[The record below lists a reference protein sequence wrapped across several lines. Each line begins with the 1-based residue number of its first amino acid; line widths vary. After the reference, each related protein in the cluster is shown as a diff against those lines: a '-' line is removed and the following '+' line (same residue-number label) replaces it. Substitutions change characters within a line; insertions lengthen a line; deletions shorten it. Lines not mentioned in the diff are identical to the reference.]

1 MAGTRKEP
9 AERRAELIAATA
21 ALMLERGFGAV
32 TTREVTSRVGVGS
45 GLLNH
50 YFPWEELRRLGFEAV
65 AREGTSATFPGTPA
79 ADPVRRLRR
88 LIRESFSR
96 HADPYWRVWVE
107 AIDEAAADRELAAVV
122 GRCAESFRSRF
133 ESLLRDGVDSRA
145 WSCADPTGA
154 SWRLLAVH
162 DGLVGFVFGGAPP
175 LSRRAATR
183 HFRTSVTHELVTTA
197 KL

>member
-154 SWRLLAVH
+154 PPGVCWRCTTAWS
-162 DGLVGFVFGGAPP
+162 GSCSAARRRCRGARP
-175 LSRRAATR
+175 RATSAR
-183 HFRTSVTHELVTTA
+183 PSRTSS
-197 KL
+197 

>member
-1 MAGTRKEP
+1 MAGTRKDP
-9 AERRAELIAATA
+9 AARRAELIRTTA
-21 ALMLERGFGAV
+21 ELMLERGFGAV
-32 TTREVTSRVGVGS
+32 TTRDVTRRVGVGS

-50 YFPWEELRRLGFEAV
+50 YFAWEELRRLGFEAV
-65 AREGTSATFPGTPA
+65 ARDGTGATFPGSRTS
-79 ADPVRRLRR
+79 DPPRRLRR

-107 AIDEAAADRELAAVV
+107 AIDEAAGDRALAAVV
-122 GRCAESFRSRF
+122 GRSAEDFRSRF
-133 ESLLRDGVDSRA
+133 EALLRDGVDAGA
-145 WSCADPTGA
+145 WTCADPAGA

-183 HFRTSVTHELVTTA
+183 HFRTSVGHELITKA
-197 KL
+197 RL